1 MSTGQLPPIESVSG
15 GSHGVEAGY
24 EQMLALAERYESQAA
39 DFVEMAGLGARVM
52 ANGDLLE
59 SSILSPGSFA
69 DAEVQVLDA
78 TTGAD
83 GLTVRAIGIEADA
96 LGVRAV
102 VAAFKASDSLSRH
115 AIEMLDNALGRMLLP
130 AALVSLPALLLAG
143 GAGYAYYSTLSPA
156 EQAAL
161 KEQLAEDLGQLLHD
175 HPELAQHLINGGGGL
190 IQSLLPGIGLLD
202 PTDGPIDQATTNDAA
217 RLLSLLLGNS
227 TDYHVNPI
235 DVTGG
240 GAVDSVPGSLKDLM
254 SQLDATN
261 KIDQA
266 DPTLHGAIQIQQV
279 GDKYIVYIP
288 GTDDMSPI
296 PQDGEHARDMETNY
310 QLIGGLDPDFHRRDL
325 ADAIEAGAHPEWELG
340 IQVFEDTDDQLF
352 EGIDLLD
359 PTKLVPEELA
369 PVQPIGRMVLDRNP
383 TNFFAETEQVAF
395 HVGHLVP
402 GIDVTDD
409 PLVQARLFSYVDT
422 QLTRLGGPNFN
433 QIPVNRTHAPVND
446 MLRDGFHQHA
456 VHAGVAPY
464 RPNSLDGG
472 CPFTAGGDLSDE
484 QTRAFVDAARNVAGP
499 KVRAQ
504 PATFDD
510 HFTQPRL
517 FWESMSPV
525 EQEHIIRAYSFE
537 LGKCFEQDRKSTRLN
552 SSHTDISRMPSSA

>member
-39 DFVEMAGLGARVM
+39 DFVEMAGLGAKVM

-102 VAAFKASDSLSRH
+102 VAAFKASDGLSKH

-130 AALVSLPALLLAG
+130 AALASLPALLLAG

-161 KEQLAEDLGQLLHD
+161 KGQLAHDLGQLLHD

-190 IQSLLPGIGLLD
+190 VQTLLPGIGLLD

-227 TDYHVNPI
+227 TDYQVSSLSDLPPG
-235 DVTGG
+235 VGATGE
-240 GAVDSVPGSLKDLM
+240 VPGNLRNLM
-254 SQLDATN
+254 EQLYRTNQIDAT
-261 KIDQA
+261 
-266 DPTLHGAIQIQQV
+266 DPTAHGAIQIQQV

-296 PQDGEHARDMETNY
+296 PQDGDHARDMETNY
-310 QLIGGLDPDFHRRDL
+310 QLIGGLDSAYGDGIKQAMLDAGLEGKDVMLVGHSQGGMVSTSLAADPSFTQHFNVEHVVTAGSPTAQVPHLPDGTHAIHFENRGDAVPLLDGEDNPDDPNRLTIKFDEGSSDIGDNHGL
-325 ADAIEAGAHPEWELG
+325 EHYANGAAAADASGNG
-340 IQVFEDTDDQLF
+340 SIQDE
-352 EGIDLLD
+352 I
-359 PTKLVPEELA
+359 
-369 PVQPIGRMVLDRNP
+369 
-383 TNFFAETEQVAF
+383 
-395 HVGHLVP
+395 
-402 GIDVTDD
+402 
-409 PLVQARLFSYVDT
+409 
-422 QLTRLGGPNFN
+422 TRLHDDGYLGGGASG
-433 QIPVNRTHAPVND
+433 PVVSY
-446 MLRDGFHQHA
+446 Q
-456 VHAGVAPY
+456 V
-464 RPNSLDGG
+464 
-472 CPFTAGGDLSDE
+472 
-484 QTRAFVDAARNVAGP
+484 TR
-499 KVRAQ
+499 
-504 PATFDD
+504 
-510 HFTQPRL
+510 
-517 FWESMSPV
+517 
-525 EQEHIIRAYSFE
+525 
-537 LGKCFEQDRKSTRLN
+537 
-552 SSHTDISRMPSSA
+552 